1 MKNGIIFKGELLA
14 PGSLAH
20 KLHTEKKWKELEAHM
35 KELDDKKR
43 KLEGKTN
50 A

>member
-1 MKNGIIFKGELLA
+1 MKNGIIFQGVLLA

-35 KELDDKKR
+35 KALDQKKR
-43 KLEGKTN
+43 QLEGKTN
-50 A
+50 G